1 MEGSKLKNIVLLILV
16 ITNLFLGLLMAYQG
30 YSSRQMKT
38 QTLLDSIALLEARGI
53 AVDPEAIP
61 QDDFPSP
68 MVLERDSQWERQV
81 FTALLGED
89 TTATQRGLVSYYESG
104 LGRVEVR
111 GDGAFSAIFSEDAFP
126 LNGKDLS
133 QHGLTI
139 LSRMELD
146 AKVVSVGEDSL
157 EAVQLWDRSP
167 IFSCAVTLRYENG
180 ALVELSGT
188 RLVGTPAVDATQA
201 APLSIPTLLLRFRGG
216 IIDSG
221 DTCTAI
227 LSATQGYVMDAGSAG
242 GGKVRLTPVLRLETD
257 TSSYLVD
264 ALTGAMSRG

>member
-38 QTLLDSIALLEARGI
+38 QTLLDSIALLEERGI
-53 AVDPEAIP
+53 AVDPETIP
-61 QDDFPSP
+61 QDDFSSP

-81 FTALLGED
+81 FTELLGAQ
-89 TTATQRGLVSYYESG
+89 TTVTQRGLVSYYESD

-111 GDGAFSAIFSEDAFP
+111 GDGAFTATFVETAFP
-126 LNGKDLS
+126 LNGEDLS
-133 QHGLTI
+133 RFGLTI

-146 AKVVSVGEDSL
+146 AKVVSESEDTV
-157 EAVQLWDRSP
+157 EVVQLWDHSP
-167 IFSCAVTLRYENG
+167 VFSCAITLRYADN
-180 ALVELSGT
+180 ALVEMSGT
-188 RLVGTPAVDATQA
+188 RLVGTPTVDASRST
-201 APLSIPTLLLRFRGG
+201 PLSIPTLLLRFRGG

-242 GGKVRLTPVLRLETD
+242 GGKVRLTPVLRLVTD
-257 TSSYLVD
+257 TSPYLVD
-264 ALTGAMSRG
+264 ALTGTMSRG